1 MNTRHA
7 RSVKFFGDI
16 VAPERIMQPYNRA
29 VKKPAYD
36 EELLQ
41 IVWEAFNGRGKR
53 AAAEVVPDTTADR
66 YKPIYAEYLEIDVEE
81 ALKEV
86 EECLQ

>member
-16 VAPERIMQPYNRA
+16 VAPERIMQPYERA

-53 AAAEVVPDTTADR
+53 AAAEVVHCTTADE
-66 YKPIYAEYLEIDVEE
+66 YKPIFEEYEEIDID
-81 ALKEV
+81 EV
-86 EECLQ
+86 LREVNA